1 MEEAHSYMPD
11 AIELTCDNSLA
22 YAEMRLILARVILEY
37 DITLAE
43 GTEGWDKRGRSY
55 TLWEKDDV
63 NVYLTPR
70 KVE

>member
-1 MEEAHSYMPD
+1 M
-11 AIELTCDNSLA
+11 TKSLA

-43 GTEGWDKRGRSY
+43 GTKGWDKRSKSY
-55 TLWEKDDV
+55 TLWEKGAV

>member
-1 MEEAHSYMPD
+1 
-11 AIELTCDNSLA
+11 
-22 YAEMRLILARVILEY
+22 MRLILARVILEY

-55 TLWEKDDV
+55 TLWEKGEV